1 MSWRAPETR
10 GGLPGVTAPSPRAF
24 ELASASASA
33 CLAKRSLSF
42 FCLKVSSLSR
52 TILCSQ
58 SGCATRGHGLGMCC
72 SAAGME
78 MIFCTALHNLVV

>member
-1 MSWRAPETR
+1 M
-10 GGLPGVTAPSPRAF
+10 
-24 ELASASASA
+24 ASASASA
-33 CLAKRSLSF
+33 CLANKSLSF

-58 SGCATRGHGLGMCC
+58 SGCATRGQGFATCC

-78 MIFCTALHNLVV
+78 MIFCTAELRRVV